1 MKTNTV
7 RPLVVKTHARAGATQ
22 GQLVAGATQGQLVAG
37 ATQGQLNALG
47 GLTSLRRGL

>member
-22 GQLVAGATQGQLVAG
+22 GQLVAGATQGQL
-37 ATQGQLNALG
+37 NALG